1 MSDPGIP
8 STPASVALPPS
19 KSPAKPL
26 LSPRR
31 RRLRWTLGILS
42 GVLALG
48 IGVGAVWFLT
58 TRPQQYRPDERP
70 EDITSSLSQGIPA
83 EAPKPNIVDVTRQA
97 GLASFR
103 TFVGQRTSQLP
114 EDMGSGAAWG
124 DFDND
129 GDDDLFLVSQGGGMS
144 LPREQ
149 WAPCELHEN
158 LGDGTFRKVADFP
171 ETRILGLGAAWGD
184 CDGDGWLDLVVTGYN
199 ALLLFHN
206 EAAER
211 GRKLVRD
218 ARLPNLK
225 GYWSG
230 ASWGDFDNDRD
241 LDLYVCG
248 YVQYVENEVDIA
260 RGETQHGV
268 FVPFTLNPNSYPGGL
283 NALFRN
289 NGDGTFTDVAPRLK
303 VTNPE
308 GRSLGALWHDLDDDG
323 WLDLYVAND
332 VSDNVFYYNRGGTF
346 EDLSHPALLADY
358 RSAMGLAVGDY
369 NRDGDDDLFISHWVA
384 QENALYDNLLT
395 DFSKKS
401 AAAADVSGKVSERVS
416 GSLTANVAPAGSPT
430 HPLTRSPTHESPGP
444 SSLASPLPVN
454 PTKSPLRFMDIADM
468 RGLGQIALQ
477 FVGWG
482 TEFVD
487 LDADGWLDLVVA
499 NGNTLEFEGPIPRK
513 LKPQEAFLFWNQRG
527 EHFYNLAPLNKSL
540 SEQHVTRGLAVS
552 DYDND
557 GDMDVLFV
565 HHGEGAQLFRNDMQT
580 GHWLKLRLR
589 SRLKDGRPLGFGDG
603 SKVIARVGGA
613 ILRRAVSSVS
623 YLSQSSRTLHFG
635 LGSATKVDQL
645 EVRWHAG
652 GTNFFSNLD
661 ANATWEITEGEPT
674 PRRVGVASSKGPERH
689 TTENR
694 PPPTAVLNEQ
704 GRVAAAPGEKLD
716 KARLLNFWNN
726 QRAGMNALKIDKDS
740 AKAIPFFRAALELDP
755 KHEDSRYYLAHCLAA
770 QGDATGALV
779 QLEELQRIN
788 SHSHRGFQQ
797 WGSLRAIFAKSDAD
811 LAAAEQA
818 LERAHAINPEE
829 TGALL
834 VLGEVSLLRGDL
846 AKADE
851 RLAAA
856 CRTNPKA
863 VGGFFLRGYL
873 AWKRGD
879 DTQARKFLEDTRT
892 ALGKD
897 WQPKGATSEGDVQQ
911 KQHIET
917 TPLTRFWE
925 QWDGLA
931 EPEKTFAQLDAFLT
945 TKR

>member
-1 MSDPGIP
+1 M
-8 STPASVALPPS
+8 
-19 KSPAKPL
+19 
-26 LSPRR
+26 
-31 RRLRWTLGILS
+31 RWTLGILS

-48 IGVGAVWFLT
+48 VVVGVVWFLT

-83 EAPKPNIVDVTRQA
+83 EAPKPNIVDVTREA

-129 GDDDLFLVSQGGGMS
+129 GDDDLFLVSQGGSMS

-149 WAPCELHEN
+149 WVPCELYEN
-158 LGDGTFRKVADFP
+158 LGDGTFRRVADFP
-171 ETRILGLGAAWGD
+171 ETRILGMGAAWGD

-199 ALLLFHN
+199 TLLLFHN
-206 EAAER
+206 EAGER
-211 GRKLVRD
+211 GRMLVRD
-218 ARLPNLK
+218 PRLPDLK

-248 YVQYVENEVDIA
+248 YVQYVENEADIA

-289 NGDGTFTDVAPRLK
+289 NGDGTFTDVAPQLK

-308 GRSLGALWHDLDDDG
+308 GRSLGALWHDFDDDG

-384 QENALYDNLLT
+384 QENALYDNLLA
-395 DFSKKS
+395 DFRAKPQASD
-401 AAAADVSGKVSERVS
+401 AAASASAIGNRQSAIANEQS
-416 GSLTANVAPAGSPT
+416 STAALPA
-430 HPLTRSPTHESPGP
+430 
-444 SSLASPLPVN
+444 N

-487 LDADGWLDLVVA
+487 LDGDGWLDLVVA

-540 SEQHVTRGLAVS
+540 SEQHVSRGLAVS

-557 GDMDVLFV
+557 GDMDFVLV
-565 HHGEGAQLFRNDMQT
+565 QHGEGAQLFRNDMQT
-580 GHWLKLRLR
+580 GHWLKVRLR

-603 SKVIARVGGA
+603 SKVIAHVGGA

-635 LGSATKVDQL
+635 LGTVVKVDQL

-652 GTNFFSNLD
+652 ATNFYSNLD
-661 ANATWEITEGEPT
+661 AASTWEITEGEPT
-674 PRRVGVASSKGPERH
+674 PKRIGGVGLGGREQPRSD
-689 TTENR
+689 NR
-694 PPPTAVLNEQ
+694 PPRTAILNEQ
-704 GRVAAAPGEKLD
+704 GLVAAAPTEKID

-726 QRAGMNALKIDKDS
+726 QRAGMNALKIDKDY
-740 AKAIPFFRAALELDP
+740 AKAIPLFRAALEFDP

-770 QGDATGALV
+770 QGDAAGALA

-797 WGSLRAIFAKSDAD
+797 WGCLRALFAKSDAD
-811 LAAAEQA
+811 LTAAEQA

-834 VLGEVSLLRGDL
+834 VLGEVSLLRGEL
-846 AKADE
+846 AKAEE

-879 DTQARKFLEDTRT
+879 DAQAHKLLEDTRT

-897 WQPKGATSEGDVQQ
+897 WQPKGATSEGDVQH
-911 KQHIET
+911 KQHVET

-925 QWDGLA
+925 RWDGGA
-931 EPEKTFAQLDAFLT
+931 EPGRTFAQLDSFLT
-945 TKR
+945 AKR